1 MPVDW
6 PALLRIARVE
16 VNSVVCSLPRDLR
29 AEAGRL
35 PVTLERRPGSAL
47 RRDGVE
53 PDTLGLFIGEP
64 FSETGMTT
72 APLPAQIILFL
83 ENIWEQPA
91 RRSRFIARRFAPP
104 FCMNWVITSAWTK
117 VISKSA
123 DWNRRPRV
131 IFHLRRQ
138 IFVFTCATTGKMSLR
153 LPSEWI

>member
-35 PVTLERRPGSAL
+35 PVTLERRPDSAL

-83 ENIWEQPA
+83 ENIWEAAGAEEPVY
-91 RRSRFIARRFAPP
+91 REEIR
-104 FCMNWVITSAWTK
+104 
-117 VISKSA
+117 
-123 DWNRRPRV
+123 
-131 IFHLRRQ
+131 
-138 IFVFTCATTGKMSLR
+138 ATFLHELGHYLGLDEGDLEER
-153 LPSEWI
+153 GLE